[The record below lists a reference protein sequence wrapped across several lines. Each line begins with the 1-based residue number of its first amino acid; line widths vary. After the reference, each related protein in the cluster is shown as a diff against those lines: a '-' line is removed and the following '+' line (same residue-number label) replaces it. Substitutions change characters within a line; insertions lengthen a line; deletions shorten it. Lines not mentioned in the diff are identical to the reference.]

1 MAFDFDTI
9 IKYILGMIKLI
20 NINHLYPVCGH
31 PILSTLSRV
40 RLYFDTELLTDC
52 LAYPLQSV
60 LRSAS
65 TFAVL
70 GKLAGIECL
79 SYNKYQQTED

>member
-1 MAFDFDTI
+1 MWSPYT
-9 IKYILGMIKLI
+9 
-20 NINHLYPVCGH
+20 
-31 PILSTLSRV
+31 TLSRV